1 MMAERRKMG
10 IWERGGGGGGSEG
23 YAVGRWPQGGG
34 SCALFHNVAERD
46 GCGMAPSP
54 HFDSASPL
62 SILTSN

>member
-1 MMAERRKMG
+1 MEAEVKVM
-10 IWERGGGGGGSEG
+10 
-23 YAVGRWPQGGG
+23 AVGRWPQGGG